1 MTELLSVE
9 LQPIQVNLNSLGN
22 CCIPFKNEAPHLL
35 FCNEYQNSIN
45 NLVVIDTRS
54 GDIIF
59 RLENAEFPT
68 YNYNHPTIFNTE
80 TRQYIIYNDNGDH
93 ISISKYQIT
102 LEPFN
107 IEKIAEYS
115 GTLGNKIGNFSIN
128 INQNFHFIT
137 KLGETVKIY
146 IFDTENFTARLIYSE
161 SGTVNVNSVNSMN
174 NFIKFNNRFLG
185 FLDRPNLKVKIYD
198 ILKIEEVASISACS
212 NTEIYLDHVRANLL
226 LIKKDNKHH
235 ETYLL
240 KDKVPDNACVVCFEP
255 LVNQYALVPC
265 GHTTVCNSCATGMT
279 SCPVCRERVQSIMRI
294 YTN

>member
-1 MTELLSVE
+1 MTELLSIE
-9 LQPIQVNLNSLGN
+9 LQLIPINVTNLGN
-22 CCIPFKNEAPHLL
+22 CCVPFKNEAPHLL
-35 FCNEYQNSIN
+35 FCNTYENSIRN
-45 NLVVIDTRS
+45 IAVVDTRS
-54 GDIIF
+54 GDTIF

-68 YNYNHPTIFNTE
+68 CNHPNIFNTE
-80 TRQYIIYNDNGDH
+80 TRQYIVEYSNGDH

-115 GTLGNKIGNFSIN
+115 GTLGKKIQNNNIN
-128 INQNFHFIT
+128 INQNFHFIK

-161 SGTVNVNSVNSMN
+161 SGTVNVNSVNSMA

-185 FLDRPNLKVKIYD
+185 FLDRANLKVKIYD

-212 NTEIYLDHVRANLL
+212 NTTFHLDHRCPNLL
-226 LIKKDNKHH
+226 LIDKDGWHK
-235 ETYLL
+235 ETYYL

-265 GHTTVCNSCATGMT
+265 GHTTVCNDCATGMT
-279 SCPVCRERVQSIMRI
+279 SCPVCREPVQSVMRI

>member
-9 LQPIQVNLNSLGN
+9 LQLLPLNVTTLGN
-22 CCIPFKNEAPHLL
+22 FGIPLKNEAPHLL
-35 FCNEYQNSIN
+35 FCNEYQNSIG

-115 GTLGNKIGNFSIN
+115 GTLGNKIGNFSI
-128 INQNFHFIT
+128 
-137 KLGETVKIY
+137 
-146 IFDTENFTARLIYSE
+146 
-161 SGTVNVNSVNSMN
+161 
-174 NFIKFNNRFLG
+174 
-185 FLDRPNLKVKIYD
+185 
-198 ILKIEEVASISACS
+198 
-212 NTEIYLDHVRANLL
+212 
-226 LIKKDNKHH
+226 
-235 ETYLL
+235 
-240 KDKVPDNACVVCFEP
+240 
-255 LVNQYALVPC
+255 
-265 GHTTVCNSCATGMT
+265 
-279 SCPVCRERVQSIMRI
+279 
-294 YTN
+294 

>member
-9 LQPIQVNLNSLGN
+9 LQPIQVNLNRLGN

-35 FCNEYQNSIN
+35 FCSTYENSIRN
-45 NLVVIDTRS
+45 IVVVDTRS
-54 GDIIF
+54 GDTIF

-68 YNYNHPTIFNTE
+68 ANYNHPNIFNTE
-80 TRQYIIYNDNGDH
+80 TRQYIIEYSNGDH
-93 ISISKYQIT
+93 ISVSKYQIT

-137 KLGETVKIY
+137 KLGETTKIY
-146 IFDTENFTARLIYSE
+146 IFDTVNFTVRLIYS
-161 SGTVNVNSVNSMN
+161 GTI
-174 NFIKFNNRFLG
+174 NFSDQSNLGIIANNNRFLG

-198 ILKIEEVASISACS
+198 ILKIEEVASISTCS
-212 NTEIYLDHVRANLL
+212 NTEIYLDYVNANLL

-255 LVNQYALVPC
+255 LVNQYAMVPC
-265 GHTTVCNSCATGMT
+265 GHTTVCNDCANEMPN
-279 SCPVCRERVQSIMRI
+279 CPVCREPVQSVMRI

>member
-9 LQPIQVNLNSLGN
+9 LQLLPINVTNLGS
-22 CCIPFKNEAPHLL
+22 CCIPFKNQAPHLL

-45 NLVVIDTRS
+45 NVVVIDTRS

-59 RLENAEFPT
+59 RLDNDNFP
-68 YNYNHPTIFNTE
+68 NDICNHPNIFNTE
-80 TRQYIIYNDNGDH
+80 TRQYIKYECKDDH
-93 ISISKYQIT
+93 ITIKKYQIT

-115 GTLGNKIGNFSIN
+115 GSLGIIPYNVGFPLK

-137 KLGETVKIY
+137 KLGETTKIY
-146 IFDTENFTARLIYSE
+146 IFDTVNFTARLIYS
-161 SGTVNVNSVNSMN
+161 GTIDFANQSSHGIIAN
-174 NFIKFNNRFLG
+174 NNRFLG

-198 ILKIEEVASISACS
+198 ILKIEEVANISTCS
-212 NTEIYLDHVRANLL
+212 NTQIYLDGVRTNLL
-226 LIKKDNKHH
+226 LIKKDDKHH

>member
-9 LQPIQVNLNSLGN
+9 LQLLPINVTKLGS

-45 NLVVIDTRS
+45 NVVVIDTRS

-59 RLENAEFPT
+59 RLDNHYFPT
-68 YNYNHPTIFNTE
+68 YTNHPDIINTE
-80 TRQYIIYNDNGDH
+80 TRQYITSECKDDH
-93 ISISKYQIT
+93 ITIKKYQIT

-115 GTLGNKIGNFSIN
+115 GTLGKIPGNRSLSLK

-137 KLGETVKIY
+137 KLGETTKIY
-146 IFDTENFTARLIYSE
+146 IFDTVNFTARLIYS
-161 SGTVNVNSVNSMN
+161 GTIDFADQSNRCIIAN
-174 NFIKFNNRFLG
+174 NNRFLG

-198 ILKIEEVASISACS
+198 ILKIEEVANISTCS
-212 NTEIYLDHVRANLL
+212 NTRIIFDRVQTNLL
-226 LIKKDNKHH
+226 LIQQIGHY

-265 GHTTVCNSCATGMT
+265 GHTTVCNGCATGMT

>member
-9 LQPIQVNLNSLGN
+9 LQLLPINVTTLGN
-22 CCIPFKNEAPHLL
+22 FGIPLKNEAPHLL

-45 NLVVIDTRS
+45 NVVVIDTRS

-59 RLENAEFPT
+59 RLDNHYFPT
-68 YNYNHPTIFNTE
+68 YTNHPDIINTE
-80 TRQYIIYNDNGDH
+80 TRQYITSECKDDH
-93 ISISKYQIT
+93 ITIKKYQIT

-115 GTLGNKIGNFSIN
+115 GTLGKIPGNRSLSLK

-137 KLGETVKIY
+137 KLGETTKIY
-146 IFDTENFTARLIYSE
+146 IFDTVNFTARLIYS
-161 SGTVNVNSVNSMN
+161 GTIAFGDDNCREPFAN
-174 NFIKFNNRFLG
+174 NNRFLG

-198 ILKIEEVASISACS
+198 ILKIEEVANISTCS
-212 NTEIYLDHVRANLL
+212 NTRIYLDHVRTNLL
-226 LIKKDNKHH
+226 LIEKNGHY

-265 GHTTVCNSCATGMT
+265 GHTTVCNGCATGMT

>member
-1 MTELLSVE
+1 MTELLSIE
-9 LQPIQVNLNSLGN
+9 LQLIPINVTNLGN
-22 CCIPFKNEAPHLL
+22 CCVPFKNEAPHLL

-59 RLENAEFPT
+59 RLDNAEFPT
-68 YNYNHPTIFNTE
+68 CNHPNIFNTE
-80 TRQYIIYNDNGDH
+80 TRQYIVEYSNGDH
-93 ISISKYQIT
+93 ISVSKYQIT

-115 GTLGNKIGNFSIN
+115 GTLGKRPDNTGFPLN
-128 INQNFHFIT
+128 INQNFHFIR
-137 KLGETVKIY
+137 KLGETTKIY
-146 IFDTENFTARLIYSE
+146 IFDTVNFTVRLIYS
-161 SGTVNVNSVNSMN
+161 GTI
-174 NFIKFNNRFLG
+174 NFSDRNQSNIIANNNRFLG

-198 ILKIEEVASISACS
+198 ILKIEEVASISTCS

-265 GHTTVCNSCATGMT
+265 GHTTVCNDCATGMT
-279 SCPVCRERVQSIMRI
+279 SCPVCREPVQSVMRI